1 MLSFLPLAFLG
12 LLRALPGRS
21 SGVEHWSWRWDP
33 LLALALGLGGMA
45 LSGFFLSPHYLMF
58 GTLTA
63 SDFGQYCT
71 SLSAWREG
79 DLSFWAI
86 QRSVAA
92 GALAGMFSSSLGII
106 DALVLAA
113 HLSVALLFS
122 ALYLWGRALGD
133 RLSGV
138 FSAIL
143 GLSVPFVVILS
154 RTVTFYP
161 EVLAVS
167 VLSSAGAALCW
178 RYRSFPAFFMG
189 GLGIALVLLVDVRGL
204 LWALPALGICGLAS
218 LGTPWRFLPLR
229 LGFLALPI
237 WVSYWLGRFAFRPT
251 TPSLERQ
258 VAWYLAD
265 TLRFA
270 GVASNDPILQGK
282 AYPATDF
289 LWGYTSP
296 LRIVD
301 TLNTLISLQKKLPPM
316 GQSVDGQVVWAT
328 QVLPWVGIGIPCL
341 ILCLWSLHKH
351 PRLLIGLL
359 SFFPYVFSL
368 QGAIQGMTQIRYLS
382 NSFVALPII
391 LGLGLATLGRGAI
404 ILPAHAPTSQSW
416 QRVGLGSGFLLL
428 LVLGILPNWLSPFA
442 SWREPLRAEEEPA
455 HTLHVLQGGDDR
467 HTDPLCVYALRKDF
481 EAGIGPGSLWY
492 PSSKAG
498 E

>member
-1 MLSFLPLAFLG
+1 MLSFLPLVLLG

-21 SGVEHWSWRWDP
+21 SGVEHWSWVWDP
-33 LLALALGLGGMA
+33 LLALALGLGGMLLA
-45 LSGFFLSPHYLMF
+45 GPVLSTHYLSL

-71 SLSAWREG
+71 ALSAWREG

-92 GALAGMFSSSLGII
+92 GAVAGMLSSSLGII

-138 FSAIL
+138 FSALL
-143 GLSVPFVVILS
+143 GLGVPFVVILS

-161 EVLAVS
+161 EVLAIS

-189 GLGIALVLLVDVRGL
+189 GLGIGLVLLVDVRGL
-204 LWALPALGICGLAS
+204 LWALPALGICVLAS
-218 LGTPWRFLPLR
+218 LGAPWRFLPLR

-237 WVSYWLGRFAFRPT
+237 WASYWLGRLAFRPT

-258 VAWYLAD
+258 VTWYLAD

-270 GVASNDPILQGK
+270 GLASSDPVLQGK

-296 LRIVD
+296 LHIVD
-301 TLNTLISLQKKLPPM
+301 TLTTLISLQKKLPPM

-328 QVLPWVGIGIPCL
+328 QVLPWAEIGIPCL
-341 ILCLWSLHKH
+341 ILCLWSFHKH
-351 PRLLIGLL
+351 PRLSVGLL
-359 SFFPYVFSL
+359 SFFPYIFSL
-368 QGAIQGMTQIRYLS
+368 QGALQGMTQIRYIS
-382 NSFVALPII
+382 SCFVALPVI
-391 LGLGLATLGRGAI
+391 LGLGLATFGRGALV
-404 ILPAHAPTSQSW
+404 LPAHAPTPQSW
-416 QRVGLGSGFLLL
+416 QRLGLGGGFLLL

-442 SWREPLRAEEEPA
+442 SWRAPLRAEDEPM
-455 HTLHVLQGGDDR
+455 HTLNVLQGGDDR

-481 EAGIGPGSLWY
+481 EAGIGPGSSWY
-492 PSSKAG
+492 PSSKEG